1 MAEVAN
7 LLHGQ
12 VSHVFGDAGH
22 VGAEKGKA

>member
-12 VSHVFGDAGH
+12 VSHVFGDASH
-22 VGAEKGKA
+22 LRAEKGKA